1 MKININKQTWIP
13 GGGAVILGIFL
24 GWLLFH
30 RPAPPAS
37 GEGKNRQEEH
47 AVEEKTI
54 WTCSMHPQIRMD
66 EPGQCPICGMD
77 LIPLENAQ
85 SGDEEEQ
92 TAPGELVMTA
102 SAVKLAEIQTSQ
114 VIEKIPEKTSFLL
127 GKVTADE
134 RRIASLTA
142 RYGGRIEKLYVN
154 FTGQRI
160 RAGGRMASIYSPEL
174 VAAQQE
180 LLEAMKYKAT
190 NPAFY
195 RSARTKLK
203 LWDLTDRQIDELE
216 HAGRIIHYFD
226 VLSPITGTVTMR
238 HVAKGDYVK
247 EGGLLFQVID
257 LSRVWVQFEVYE
269 EDLPWVRKGDRV
281 DFTIRSLPGKD
292 FSGRITFIDPVISP
306 ETRVALARVE
316 VANPG
321 ERLKPGMF
329 ADGKLTSRLPGG
341 KALLIPRSAVLWTGK
356 RSVVYVKVPG
366 RTNPT
371 FLYREITLGPA
382 AGDYYVVESGLSAGE
397 EIATHGV
404 FKIDA
409 AAQLSGKPSMMNPEG
424 GKVSTGHNHGGMQ
437 MDNNDPAMQEGAGME
452 EKETSS
458 ATTGSTSVPA
468 AFRKQLTTVT
478 ERYLR
483 LKDALVADKEEE
495 ATKTAEEMLKA
506 LDNTDITL
514 LKGDSHNLWM
524 TQLTPIRNNLKGLVQ
539 MDGIEM
545 KREHF
550 RIISDHLAKAL
561 KAFGLE
567 RDQPVFIEFCPMANN
582 NKGAIWISQYREIKN
597 PYFGEKMLTCGE
609 VKEVIQ
615 PHKK

>member
-1 MKININKQTWIP
+1 MKININKQTWIL
-13 GGGAVILGIFL
+13 GGGAVIIGVFL
-24 GWLLFH
+24 GWILFH
-30 RPAPPAS
+30 RPAAPAP
-37 GEGKNRQEEH
+37 EGNEGAVVHTIFKEENH
-47 AVEEKTI
+47 TI

-85 SGDEEEQ
+85 SEEGEEEVS
-92 TAPGELVMTA
+92 PGELVMTA

-114 VIEKIPEKTSFLL
+114 VTEEIPERTSFLL
-127 GKVTADE
+127 GRVTADE

-154 FTGQRI
+154 YTGQRI
-160 RAGGRMASIYSPEL
+160 RAGERMVSIYSPGL

-180 LLEAMKYKAT
+180 LLEALKYKIT

-216 HAGRIIHYFD
+216 NAGKIIHYFD
-226 VLSPITGTVTMR
+226 VLSPISGTVTMR

-257 LSRVWVQFEVYE
+257 LSRVWVQFEAYE
-269 EDLPWVRKGDRV
+269 EDLPWVRKGDRI
-281 DFTIRSLPGKD
+281 DFTIRSLPGKN

-306 ETRVALARVE
+306 KTRVALARVE

-329 ADGKLTSRLPGG
+329 ADGKLTSRIPGG

-366 RTNPT
+366 RKNPT
-371 FLYREITLGPA
+371 FLYREIMLGPN

-409 AAQLSGKPSMMNPEG
+409 AAQLSGKPSMMNSEG
-424 GKVSTGHNHGGMQ
+424 EKVSTGHNHGGMQ
-437 MDNNDPAMQEGAGME
+437 MDDNDPAM
-452 EKETSS
+452 
-458 ATTGSTSVPA
+458 
-468 AFRKQLTTVT
+468 KQ
-478 ERYLR
+478 
-483 LKDALVADKEEE
+483 
-495 ATKTAEEMLKA
+495 
-506 LDNTDITL
+506 
-514 LKGDSHNLWM
+514 
-524 TQLTPIRNNLKGLVQ
+524 
-539 MDGIEM
+539 
-545 KREHF
+545 
-550 RIISDHLAKAL
+550 
-561 KAFGLE
+561 
-567 RDQPVFIEFCPMANN
+567 
-582 NKGAIWISQYREIKN
+582 
-597 PYFGEKMLTCGE
+597 
-609 VKEVIQ
+609 
-615 PHKK
+615 